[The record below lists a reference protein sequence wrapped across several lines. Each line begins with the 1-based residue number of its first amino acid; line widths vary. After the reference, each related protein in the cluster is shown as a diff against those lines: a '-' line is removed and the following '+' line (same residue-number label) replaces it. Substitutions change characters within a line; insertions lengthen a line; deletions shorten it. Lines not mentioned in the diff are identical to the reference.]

1 MIEFIKAN
9 GAKVTIQKLT
19 ITSLYLCGTI
29 KNIFSLWPYFLAQ
42 IEKPLEFPE

>member
-1 MIEFIKAN
+1 MTEFNKAK

-29 KNIFSLWPYFLAQ
+29 KTTFSL
-42 IEKPLEFPE
+42 